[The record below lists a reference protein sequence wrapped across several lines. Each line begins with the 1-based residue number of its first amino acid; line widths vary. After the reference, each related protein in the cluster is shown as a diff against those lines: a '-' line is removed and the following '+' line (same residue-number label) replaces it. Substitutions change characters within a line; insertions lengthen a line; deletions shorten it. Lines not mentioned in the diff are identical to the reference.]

1 MLLFCLK
8 SVPWTGNELAG
19 DDVENCENYQFT
31 HKSLT
36 SLVIF
41 VSVSVEILLKLCPIA
56 MNTYLQQALWRVVI
70 HRTQVVEEKW
80 KFRVRFS
87 LTKDIRV
94 HQKKISTKTYKDDFS
109 PAVFRSRLGQK
120 ISRY

>member
-19 DDVENCENYQFT
+19 DDVENCENYWFT

-41 VSVSVEILLKLCPIA
+41 VSVSVEILLKLCPLA
-56 MNTYLQQALWRVVI
+56 MNTYLQQTLWRVVI
-70 HRTQVVEEKW
+70 HRTQVVE
-80 KFRVRFS
+80 
-87 LTKDIRV
+87 
-94 HQKKISTKTYKDDFS
+94 
-109 PAVFRSRLGQK
+109 
-120 ISRY
+120 

>member
-1 MLLFCLK
+1 MLLCCLK
-8 SVPWTGNELAG
+8 SVLWTGNESAG
-19 DDVENCENYQFT
+19 DDVQHCENFQFT

-56 MNTYLQQALWRVVI
+56 MNTYLQQTLWRVVI

-80 KFRVRFS
+80 KFRVRQPYEGYPRAS
-87 LTKDIRV
+87 NE
-94 HQKKISTKTYKDDFS
+94 DFDEDLQRRFL
-109 PAVFRSRLGQK
+109 ARGV
-120 ISRY
+120 